1 MWTALRRSCLVSWMR
16 MSRRQFRTVE
26 ARVIRGNA
34 NAWPLCAVAVTCVF
48 LAGCSEQSEKSPANA
63 SGDVKRGMDLIKQ
76 YGCGGCHLIPGIAN
90 ATGNVGP
97 PLLHVGTRTY
107 IAGFFSNSPE
117 NMALWIEDP
126 QKALPGNAMPRMG
139 VTQQDS
145 RDIAAF
151 LYTLK

>member
-1 MWTALRRSCLVSWMR
+1 MRLLDIFNTKISQAAGTGRGTRCRKKSCARLLRALTIACL
-16 MSRRQFRTVE
+16 
-26 ARVIRGNA
+26 
-34 NAWPLCAVAVTCVF
+34 F
-48 LAGCSEQSEKSPANA
+48 LTGCDAKSEKSTADP
-63 SGDVKRGMDLIKQ
+63 SGDRKRGMDLIKQ
-76 YGCGGCHLIPGIAN
+76 YGCGGCHLIPGIAD

-117 NMALWIEDP
+117 NMALWIQDP

-139 VTQQDS
+139 VTPQDS

-151 LYTLK
+151 LHTLK

>member
-1 MWTALRRSCLVSWMR
+1 MWTELRRGCFFSWM

-26 ARVIRGNA
+26 ARVIRRNA
-34 NAWPLCAVAVTCVF
+34 NAWPLWAVVIACLF

-63 SGDVKRGMDLIKQ
+63 SGDVKRGMDLIKR

-151 LYTLK
+151 LYTLR